1 MGPWPE
7 FRGGA
12 DMAGRNP
19 AALVPGGEG
28 GQGEGLEEVESYLL
42 VALDEVG
49 AAGRRVAGEEQGRRR
64 QFLGA
69 AALR

>member
-19 AALVPGGEG
+19 AAREDRGKNFTEARGTDIGV
-28 GQGEGLEEVESYLL
+28 
-42 VALDEVG
+42 
-49 AAGRRVAGEEQGRRR
+49 
-64 QFLGA
+64 
-69 AALR
+69 